1 MALPENTWQE
11 KRTEYRG
18 QYNMGVRYPKLS
30 PIRNSELKSINL
42 EPEAFGF
49 KQNKAVQRAEELFGK
64 NLVKVED

>member
-1 MALPENTWQE
+1 
-11 KRTEYRG
+11 
-18 QYNMGVRYPKLS
+18 MGVRYPKLS

-64 NLVKVED
+64 NLVKVDD